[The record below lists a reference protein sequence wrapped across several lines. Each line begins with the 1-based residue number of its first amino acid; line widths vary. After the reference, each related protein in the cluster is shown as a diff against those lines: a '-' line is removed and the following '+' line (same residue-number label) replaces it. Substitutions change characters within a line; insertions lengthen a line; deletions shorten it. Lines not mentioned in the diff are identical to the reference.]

1 MRAAASRRWTGWW
14 KSLSVEE
21 LADLVWSDVIRIATQ
36 LPRQLQHVNRHWHS
50 EQQAARLT
58 FVHNF
63 DNSCPI
69 FKILSLLDS
78 ALWWLRNFPLH
89 RDRER
94 VAALPCKTWVF
105 KLCQFPL
112 SMNDDDFKL
121 WWTDLIY
128 LLISRCKSMAR
139 TIVTCFRLRRY
150 CLSCVGSLSGD
161 YEFTSSSHGERNSF
175 HRAWCETYYTS
186 IPSPRDRQPSGIR
199 HIRVNRVRIMIPTE
213 QMWLTKIWGGVQ
225 QWVYLG
231 TWGSKYFLMACLDF
245 TFIGFYLTNW
255 RIVVSA
261 AYYSFTKCIECCLSE
276 LSQLFQADRTDQ
288 SAIVVW
294 FWGRGS
300 QPLPTSYGVWGNNT
314 VSSLSRVRDGAPTA
328 NAFWSIQSAENVSVG
343 RRYREGRGIL
353 SPELTWTQVSRWR
366 SGQGVGLL
374 T

>member
-36 LPRQLQHVNRHWHS
+36 LPRQLQHVNRQWHS
-50 EQQAARLT
+50 EKHVAWLSFKTFTIVARFSKFFHCWTQHYDGYETSHYTGTGNVLLHYLVKLECSNCVSFRCQWWMMMT
-58 FVHNF
+58 S
-63 DNSCPI
+63 SCG
-69 FKILSLLDS
+69 
-78 ALWWLRNFPLH
+78 
-89 RDRER
+89 ER
-94 VAALPCKTWVF
+94 TW
-105 KLCQFPL
+105 
-112 SMNDDDFKL
+112 
-121 WWTDLIY
+121 Y
-128 LLISRCKSMAR
+128 LLISRCKSMAH

-150 CLSCVGSLSGD
+150 CLSCVRSLSGD

-175 HRAWCETYYTS
+175 HRDSCETYYTS
-186 IPSPRDRQPSGIR
+186 IPSSSTRDRQPSAIR
-199 HIRVNRVRIMIPTE
+199 HIRVDCVRIMIPTE

-328 NAFWSIQSAENVSVG
+328 NALWSIQSAENVSVG

-353 SPELTWTQVSRWR
+353 SPELTWT
-366 SGQGVGLL
+366 
-374 T
+374 